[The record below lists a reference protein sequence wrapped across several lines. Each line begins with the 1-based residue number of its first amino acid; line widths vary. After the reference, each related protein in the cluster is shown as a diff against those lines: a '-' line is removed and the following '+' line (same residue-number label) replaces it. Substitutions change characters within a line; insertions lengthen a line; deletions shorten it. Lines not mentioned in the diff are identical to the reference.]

1 VQYIHG
7 LQKPKK
13 DQDPPVL
20 IVQKTDGGYMYSTT
34 DLAAVKQR
42 ASVEGADRVLYVT
55 DIGQSQHFEQV

>member
-1 VQYIHG
+1 
-7 LQKPKK
+7 
-13 DQDPPVL
+13 VL